1 MAVFNNMLAGAAGS
15 GGAAGADNFSLRFNS
30 ADSAYLSRTFGSG
43 GNRKKWTWA
52 GWVKFTGLPAQAG
65 QTNIFGAYGSGTATT
80 YHRLFIYEDKL
91 YFSNG
96 SNDFTTRQVFR
107 DYSAWYHIVL
117 AFDTTQ
123 TDAADRE
130 IFYINGVRVDTVAD
144 STLSFDTEYGINN
157 ASLHN
162 LGRINLPTPRYS
174 NIYLADVHFLDGI
187 APGTTTRVVNGVTET
202 ILTDFGAFD
211 NNGVWNP
218 KAYTGTYPGN
228 SFHLDFADNSS
239 KDALGYDAAGSNNWD
254 VNNITAS
261 YTNYSNTATETST
274 SGYTPSSNPNYYL
287 PNLFDGNT
295 GTYYTIAVSGTNNV
309 TATFS
314 PKLPSGTTIEIFGWK
329 NSTNTTGVVEVN
341 GTDVSSSIDD
351 NYPGSWADVSSA
363 ASGGIQTITLYR
375 IDGVKNP
382 ALTGIRV
389 DGTVLVDVNP
399 ADIDS
404 LRDSPTNGDTADD
417 TGAGGEV
424 PGNYATL
431 NPLAESGGNRINA
444 VNGNLDADGLSYG
457 YWGNILSTIAVSSGK
472 WYAEFT
478 VATAGLGVA
487 VGILDVNPLPS
498 TYSNDDQYMG
508 RFAKGYGYRSDSG
521 NKVNNNSATS
531 YGATFTNGDVI
542 GVALDLDAGTL
553 VFYKNNTSQGTA
565 FSSLSGTFAFAVAT
579 VDSVSLVNC
588 NFGQRAF
595 AYSAPSGYKALCTA
609 NLDDPTIADGST
621 AMDVALYTGNGS
633 TNTITGLGFSP
644 DFVWIKPR
652 SAAYDHI
659 AFDTVRG
666 TLKALFPNLNNAE
679 NSNFTG
685 TLTAFNSDGYTIGS
699 QAQINQSGVTFASW
713 CWDAGSSTVSNTDG
727 SVTSSVRA
735 NANAGFS
742 IVTYTGGSGEIS
754 VGHGLGVAPS
764 FIICRPINNSSPWA
778 TYHSSIGKDGGLN
791 FSTSAAF
798 SISNY
803 WGTSGV
809 TSTIF
814 GAQNGN
820 INNNGSSYNH
830 VAYCFAPVE
839 GYSAFGSYTGNGS
852 STSPPFVYTGFRVKW
867 LMLKCTSTGGS
878 NWILHDV
885 ARKGYNAQGPRL
897 FPNLSDAE
905 STPAYDMVDLYSNG
919 FSPIRTVLDYNQNGD
934 TYIYAAFAE
943 HPQKYARA
951 R

>member
-1 MAVFNNMLAGAAGS
+1 MSIPGSGSPLLFSADAAAAG
-15 GGAAGADNFSLRFNS
+15 GYEIERSLRFNS
-30 ADSAYLSRTFGSG
+30 ADSAFLSRTPSTA
-43 GNRKKWTWA
+43 GNRKTWTWS
-52 GWVKFTGLPAQAG
+52 GWVKRGFASTYVCL
-65 QTNIFGAYGSGTATT
+65 FGTATYGVIQIRSGAGVNDDIDIFFANT
-80 YHRLFIYEDKL
+80 TSGRLI
-91 YFSNG
+91 SNAYL
-96 SNDFTTRQVFR
+96 R
-107 DYSAWYHIVL
+107 DYSAWYHIVFAL
-117 AFDTTQ
+117 DTTQ
-123 TDAADRE
+123 STPSDRAKL
-130 IFYINGVRVDTVAD
+130 YINGIEQTFASATYPAQNYESGFNNNEAQYIGATNNSGLFRY
-144 STLSFDTEYGINN
+144 FDG
-157 ASLHN
+157 
-162 LGRINLPTPRYS
+162 
-174 NIYLADVHFLDGI
+174 YLADIHFIDGQALD
-187 APGTTTRVVNGVTET
+187 P
-202 ILTDFGAFD
+202 TDFGEFD
-211 NNGVWNP
+211 ATTGAWNP
-218 KAYTGTYPGN
+218 IAYTGTYGTN
-228 SFHLDFADNSS
+228 GFHLDFADNSNNTAS
-239 KDALGYDAAGSNNWD
+239 TLGKDTSPNGNNWTPNNLRVTNQAAGTD
-254 VNNITAS
+254 
-261 YTNYSNTATETST
+261 YTSGLST
-274 SGYTPSSNPNYYL
+274 SG
-287 PNLFDGNT
+287 G
-295 GTYYTIAVSGTNNV
+295 
-309 TATFS
+309 
-314 PKLPSGTTIEIFGWK
+314 
-329 NSTNTTGVVEVN
+329 
-341 GTDVSSSIDD
+341 
-351 NYPGSWADVSSA
+351 A
-363 ASGGIQTITLYR
+363 ASGYPYSNVFDSDTSNFFLTSGATTGTTWTFTPPTAISASTLVIRVSQGARYRVNGGSWTTYSGGGSGELTLTSSITGGSITSIQGESLGNYEIGLWYIVVNGNTLIQT
-375 IDGVKNP
+375 N
-382 ALTGIRV
+382 
-389 DGTVLVDVNP
+389 
-399 ADIDS
+399 ADTTDS